1 MSDLSP
7 DPWADRWTWRETIG
21 ELELALPKQPEERF
35 DLDDG
40 AGKVIVSDEF
50 GDAFG
55 IVEGPPEALPFAIG
69 RALDQLYGVEWGE
82 SEAPAV
88 EAATGELAFQAYGED
103 YLGRWQT
110 RGSVILFAVVRPER
124 RVLAEA
130 FVGGVSVLPTLPA

>member
-7 DPWADRWTWRETIG
+7 DPWADRWKWRETIG
-21 ELELALPKQPEERF
+21 ALELALPKEPEERF

-55 IVEGPPEALPFAIG
+55 IVEGPPEALSFAIG

-82 SEAPAV
+82 SEAPVV

-103 YLGRWQT
+103 YLARWQT
-110 RGSVILFAVVRPER
+110 RGSAILFAVVRPER

-130 FVGGVSVLPTLPA
+130 FVGGVSVLST